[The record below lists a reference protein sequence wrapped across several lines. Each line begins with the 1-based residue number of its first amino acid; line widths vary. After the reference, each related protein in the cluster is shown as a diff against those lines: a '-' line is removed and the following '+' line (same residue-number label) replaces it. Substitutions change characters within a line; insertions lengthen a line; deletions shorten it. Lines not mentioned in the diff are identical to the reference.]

1 MDNKKEKLRA
11 YNAKYYK
18 ENCERIKENT
28 AVYVSANKEKI
39 SENKKKYYSENKS
52 KIKHNTSEWAKKNPK
67 KRDEIEKKFHA
78 KNQDYLKKRAA
89 AYRASHP
96 EKTNASVAKYRT
108 AHPEVLKIQ
117 THNRRVRKIS
127 NGGKLSI
134 EAVPLIFLR
143 QKGKCAICRTS
154 LKKTSYHLDHIV
166 PLFRGGKNINSN
178 IQLTCPKCNLSKGS
192 KDPIQFMQERGF
204 LL

>member
-52 KIKHNTSEWAKKNPK
+52 KIKHNTSEWAKKNP
-67 KRDEIEKKFHA
+67 
-78 KNQDYLKKRAA
+78 KKRAA